1 MATSAPNIYRC
12 TPRQARKYVL
22 ETMQAGLV
30 PFLQSSPG
38 MGKSSII
45 RSIVR
50 ELTAKLI
57 DHRVSTSA
65 PEDFTGLP
73 EFYTNAQGERRARF
87 VPFGDLFPL
96 DGDPIPD
103 GYNGWV
109 LFLDEFNHG
118 TKSVQSAAYKLVLDK
133 MVGQYKLHPNLAMAM
148 AGNLSTDRAMTQ
160 DLSTAMQSR
169 VIHFEMQISHSEWLE
184 DVAFREGYDERIV
197 AFLNWKADY
206 LMDFRPEHNE
216 KTFCCP
222 RTWEFMN
229 NHLGVNSVVNDESA
243 SKFAGTITSGV
254 AVEFVQFCQVYK
266 NLVTLREV
274 LSSPNTANVPRDPE
288 SRWAIVSH
296 LMEKTDPKNFND
308 ICTYINRFDL
318 SFRVLFFRGLLVK
331 QPELRS
337 HPGFAT
343 AMATVSQYLHGK

>member
-1 MATSAPNIYRC
+1 
-12 TPRQARKYVL
+12 
-22 ETMQAGLV
+22 
-30 PFLQSSPG
+30 

-45 RSIVR
+45 RSIAE
-50 ELTAKLI
+50 ELQAKMI

-73 EFYTNAQGERRARF
+73 EFYTDAQGTRRARF

-96 DGDPIPD
+96 EGDPVPER
-103 GYNGWV
+103 YNGWM

-118 TKSVQSAAYKLVLDK
+118 IKTVQSAAYKLVLDR
-133 MVGQYKLHPNLAMAM
+133 MVGQHKLHPQLAMVM
-148 AGNLSTDRAMTQ
+148 AGNLSTDRAMTN

-169 VIHFEMQISHSEWLE
+169 VIHYEMQISHTEWLE
-184 DVAFREGYDERIV
+184 DVAFKENYDERIV
-197 AFLNWKADY
+197 AFLNWKSDY
-206 LMDFRPEHNE
+206 LMDFRPEHME

-229 NHLGVNSVVNDESA
+229 NHLRVNGTVTDESA

-254 AVEFVQFCQVYK
+254 AVEFTQFCQVYK

-274 LSSPNTANVPRDPE
+274 LNSPTSANVPRDAE
-288 SRWAIVSH
+288 SRWAITSH
-296 LMEKTDPKNFND
+296 LMEKTDASNFSD
-308 ICTYINRFDL
+308 ICIYINRFDL

-331 QPELRS
+331 QPQLRS
-337 HPGFAT
+337 HPGFAG
-343 AMATVSQYLHGK
+343 AMAAVSQYLHGN